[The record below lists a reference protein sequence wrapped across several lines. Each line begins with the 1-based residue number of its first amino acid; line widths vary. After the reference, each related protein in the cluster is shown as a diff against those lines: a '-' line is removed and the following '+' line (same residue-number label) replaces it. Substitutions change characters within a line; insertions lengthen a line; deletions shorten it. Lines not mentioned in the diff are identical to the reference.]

1 MKSEKF
7 SEVSFQSIATN
18 GWPLTSEYWLL
29 NVRQSY
35 DNSREKVKEKEGEK

>member
-18 GWPLTSEYWLL
+18 GWPLTSEYWQLI
-29 NVRQSY
+29 VGQSY
-35 DNSREKVKEKEGEK
+35 DNWRGEVKEKGGEK